1 MKNKDSNTSFDF
13 NTIQDFDS
21 HILKSIP
28 NYDVLI
34 SSIKSISEYF
44 FVDNC
49 NVYDLGCS
57 TGKLLK
63 SLNCNCD
70 KIGYDNSSLLPQEA
84 GFINVDLNESLEIN
98 SACVVY
104 SIFTMQFLK
113 PTNRERYLKSVFD
126 GMINGGCFIICEKV
140 YQNSG
145 KVQEVLSFSHYDY
158 KLKQFDG
165 NEILAKER
173 DLRFI
178 MKPCGETELEG
189 LLKDTGFSIVSQFW
203 QMFNFK
209 AYLAIK

>member
-1 MKNKDSNTSFDF
+1 MEYSFDF

-44 FVDNC
+44 FVDDC

-63 SLNCNCD
+63 SLNCNCN
-70 KIGYDNSSLLPQEA
+70 KIGYDNSNLLPMEA
-84 GFINVDLNESLEIN
+84 GFTNADLNEQLEIGN
-98 SACVVY
+98 ACVVY

-113 PTNRERYLKSVFD
+113 PTKREQYLKSVYD
-126 GMINGGCFIICEKV
+126 GMIDGGCFIICEKV
-140 YQNSG
+140 YQDSG

-173 DLRFI
+173 DLRYI
-178 MKPCGETELEG
+178 MKPCNESELEW
-189 LLKDTGFSIVSQFW
+189 LLKSTGFSIVSQFW